1 MQTKFIILNGPPGSG
16 KTTIARE
23 LAREL
28 ASDQRELNV
37 HSGTDNVVQDSFAS
51 PMKHMIATALGEK
64 YIDMDK
70 EKTRPELNGVSVRR
84 FLIDLAEIH
93 IKSLYGQDI
102 FGRWLVHRVLRW
114 PHRKPAYCIID
125 DGGFEPEIL
134 AVPNRLIV
142 QVERGG
148 RTFANDSRG
157 YVGCDKAIRFHNHHD
172 MANLG
177 EHVKLTAIILRD
189 ERSYSGA

>member
-1 MQTKFIILNGPPGSG
+1 MSQTRFIILNGPPGSG

-28 ASDQRELNV
+28 DDRVVPS
-37 HSGTDNVVQDSFAS
+37 NVVQDSFAA
-51 PMKHMIATALGEK
+51 PMKHLIATALGER

-84 FLIDLAEIH
+84 FLIDLAETH

-125 DGGFEPEIL
+125 DGSFEPEIL
-134 AVPNRLIV
+134 AVPNRLIIRV
-142 QVERGG
+142 KRDG
-148 RTFANDSRG
+148 RDFIGDSRG
-157 YVGCDKAIRFHNHHD
+157 YVDLPNSCINLRNRGD
-172 MANLG
+172 MTDLWQA
-177 EHVKLTAIILRD
+177 VKLTTIILRD